1 MLTVL
6 IGWYNWKKSI
16 KTTSEI
22 ESDFF
27 FRTIFSHKCD
37 SYLGQRVFYV

>member
-27 FRTIFSHKCD
+27 
-37 SYLGQRVFYV
+37 LGQFFPTNVTVIWDKEYFM